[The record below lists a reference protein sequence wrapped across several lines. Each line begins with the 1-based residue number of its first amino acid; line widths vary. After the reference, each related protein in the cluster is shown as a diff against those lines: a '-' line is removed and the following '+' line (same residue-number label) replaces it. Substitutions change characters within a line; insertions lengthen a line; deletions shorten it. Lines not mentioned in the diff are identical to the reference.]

1 VGRINISDKL
11 GQVHQMRVRAGRA
24 SDYDWVVGQLC
35 PVGEGSDVAVT
46 DAYDD
51 AFGRKTESTVIAG
64 E

>member
-1 VGRINISDKL
+1 
-11 GQVHQMRVRAGRA
+11 MRVRAGRA